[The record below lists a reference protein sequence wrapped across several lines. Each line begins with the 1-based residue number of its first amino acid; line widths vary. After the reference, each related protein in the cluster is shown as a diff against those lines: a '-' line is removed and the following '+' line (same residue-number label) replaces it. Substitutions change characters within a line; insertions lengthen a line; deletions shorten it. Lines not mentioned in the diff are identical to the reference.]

1 VIALFQ
7 VALPYELLVLPEDEL
22 QLLKYTTDSPVA
34 GTEGFEVLVGPP
46 YRSRLSEADPD
57 GVIPPDFF
65 NPSDPQ
71 PVDATIDVGGVSPI
85 RCDAIVV
92 QIVAREFD
100 RRVESSQETMLSL
113 RSVACDATNGLLER
127 LRVLTRAVHLKP
139 LNPENLLY
147 RIVMLDDSGIPVE
160 PEEGKWRQFGT
171 HRFLIRY
178 TAVTAPIW
186 QELVDLGEYETPPWD
201 ELLLDAMDLDVE
213 LGPSVVLAATAV
225 ETRIAT
231 ALDVLAADK
240 LDSELWTWMNDRND
254 DFTKTPAVSEQL
266 DQLLGSLGGRSLK
279 DEPDLW
285 EAGVQLRQARNSFVH
300 EGRPLLGR
308 KAKVP
313 VTREK
318 ARELVV
324 KAGEIIDFIEGLL
337 PQEQRRPRLVND
349 VQVSTTVTIAV
360 QQGNPQDDET
370 PGGPV
375 VTPS

>member
-7 VALPYELLVLPEDEL
+7 IALPYELLVLPEDEL
-22 QLLKYTTDSPVA
+22 QLLRYTSESPVA
-34 GTEGFEVLVGPP
+34 GTEAFEVVVGPL

-57 GVIPPDFF
+57 SVIPLHFF
-65 NPSDPQ
+65 NPADPQ
-71 PVDATIDVGGVSPI
+71 PVDVTTEVGGVSPV

-92 QIVAREFD
+92 QIVAEEFD
-100 RRVESSQETMLSL
+100 RRVESSQETLQSL
-113 RSVACDATNGLLER
+113 RDVACDATNGLLER

-139 LNPENLLY
+139 LSPENLLF
-147 RIVMLDDSGIPVE
+147 RIVMLDDSE
-160 PEEGKWRQFGT
+160 TLLELEEGKWRESGT
-171 HRFLIRY
+171 HRFLIRL

-225 ETRIAT
+225 ETRIST

-240 LDSELWTWMNDRND
+240 LDSELWAWMNHRND

-279 DEPDLW
+279 DVPDLW

-300 EGRPLLGR
+300 EGCALLG
-308 KAKVP
+308 KKTKVP

-324 KAGEIIDFIEGLL
+324 KAGEIIDFIEGQL
-337 PQEQRRPRLVND
+337 PVDQRRPRLVNE
-349 VQVSTTVTIAV
+349 VKVTTTKTFAFL
-360 QQGNPQDDET
+360 QLDSKDDET
-370 PGGPV
+370 QGGADL
-375 VTPS
+375 SS